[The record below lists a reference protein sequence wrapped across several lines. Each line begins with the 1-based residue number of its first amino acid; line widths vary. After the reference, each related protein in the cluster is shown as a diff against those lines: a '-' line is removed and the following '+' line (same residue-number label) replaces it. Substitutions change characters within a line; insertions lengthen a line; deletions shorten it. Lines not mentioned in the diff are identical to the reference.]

1 MDKQHKQFYS
11 WIVLF
16 VFLAVCIF
24 QYAKSRLLGPILFPD
39 EFGYW
44 AAAAKFAGY
53 NWSEV
58 TSISYYYS
66 YGYSLLLLPILSGME
81 NMTLAYRIAIAMNII
96 FLLFSY
102 FVLFQIV
109 TALSPQTGRFRKAL
123 LCGAGIFYSG
133 HIFYMQLT
141 LPETL
146 LVLLLFIQIWV
157 LESYLR
163 APQPF
168 KGLLLSAVSVYMYYV
183 HMRSIAMLV
192 SMIVILMLS
201 AGCSRHYRKG
211 LLAAAVGILLFLT
224 GGYIIKAYLQNS
236 LYLYASEQSIAVND
250 YAGQIE
256 KIVSLCTLQGI
267 QKLFISMAGKI
278 YYLGAATGGLFFGAI
293 KYLVRGSRLLS
304 RQRYLYLFVS
314 LSIVLHLTV
323 VSIFTMTQERIDIV
337 LYGRYNDIFIP
348 LFICLGVLELLQT
361 KVIGRYLVSS
371 ISFLGSLAVFLGIML
386 DREKIQGIYGYFVIG
401 LNDAVSHPESMEA
414 VPFMIRTFILGM
426 IGQLMVLG
434 IAKIIRSNGR
444 YEWLL
449 SAFLAGGIGMGLI
462 CSERYIYFYQHSH
475 KSDLALIEAV
485 KETEKPVS
493 FLFSEGTDYIDL
505 FQFLLKEQQIQVLSQ
520 AAALDEVPKETM
532 IVIYQDNE
540 RKLELSRHYELFGE
554 SECFIIYY

>member
-1 MDKQHKQFYS
+1 MDKQYKQFYR
-11 WIVLF
+11 WIVF
-16 VFLAVCIF
+16 IVFLAVCIF
-24 QYAKSRLLGPILFPD
+24 LYAKSRLLGPILFPD

-53 NWSEV
+53 DWSEI

-66 YGYSLLLLPILSGME
+66 YGYSLFLLPILSVTG
-81 NMTLAYRIAIAMNII
+81 NMTLAYRIAVALNVI
-96 FLLFSY
+96 FLLCSSI
-102 FVLFQIV
+102 VLFHIITV
-109 TALSPQTGRFRKAL
+109 LEPQTGRTRKAL

-146 LVLLLFIQIWV
+146 LVLLFFIQIWS

-163 APQPF
+163 EPNPF
-168 KGLLLSAVSVYMYYV
+168 KGLFLSAVSVYMYYV
-183 HMRSIAMLV
+183 HMRSIAMLI
-192 SMIVILMLS
+192 SMIGILLLS
-201 AGCSRHYRKG
+201 AVRGQHYRKG
-211 LLAAAVGILLFLT
+211 LLAAVVGILLFMT
-224 GGYIIKAYLQNS
+224 GGYLIKDYLHNS
-236 LYLYASEQSIAVND
+236 LYLYASKQSIAVND

-267 QKLFISMAGKI
+267 KKLFISMAGKI
-278 YYLGAATGGLFFGAI
+278 YYLGTATGGLFFWAI
-293 KYLVRGSRLLS
+293 KYLARGSRLLD
-304 RQRYLYLFVS
+304 RQRYLYLFVTIS
-314 LSIVLHLTV
+314 VVLHLTV

-361 KVIGRYLVSS
+361 KASGRYLVSC
-371 ISFLGSLAVFLGIML
+371 ISFPGILAVFLGSML

-401 LNDAVSHPESMEA
+401 LNDAVSHPESMAA

-426 IGQLMVLG
+426 LGQLMVLG

-444 YEWLL
+444 NEWLL
-449 SAFLAGGIGMGLI
+449 SVFLAGGIGMGLI

-485 KETEKPVS
+485 KETEKPIS
-493 FLFSEGTDYIDL
+493 FLYSEGTDYIDL
-505 FQFLLKEQQIQVLSQ
+505 FQFLLKEQQIQVLPQ
-520 AAALDEVPKETM
+520 AACLDEVPQETM

-540 RKLELSRHYELFGE
+540 RKLELSKQYEIFGE
-554 SECFIIYY
+554 SACFIIYH